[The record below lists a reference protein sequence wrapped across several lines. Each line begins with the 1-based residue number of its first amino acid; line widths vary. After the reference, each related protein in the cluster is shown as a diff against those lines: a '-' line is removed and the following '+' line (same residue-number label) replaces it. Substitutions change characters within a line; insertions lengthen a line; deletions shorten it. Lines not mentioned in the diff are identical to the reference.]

1 MLLPKMFCEN
11 EKEALSERVPPDSMA
26 ATNGPIKAQI
36 NAEVVEYYTF
46 GQLIFVAKPKVFLL
60 NN

>member
-26 ATNGPIKAQI
+26 GKW
-36 NAEVVEYYTF
+36 
-46 GQLIFVAKPKVFLL
+46 AKVQSS
-60 NN
+60 